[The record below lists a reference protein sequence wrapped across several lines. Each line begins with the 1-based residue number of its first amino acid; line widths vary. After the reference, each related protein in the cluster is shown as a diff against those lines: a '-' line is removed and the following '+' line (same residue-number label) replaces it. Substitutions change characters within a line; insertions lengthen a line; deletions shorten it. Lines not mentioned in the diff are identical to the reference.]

1 MQGYHKYMADIAKQ
15 FLEYPQYN
23 YQDLSSP
30 EKKNETKTRKD
41 SRFQESKKN
50 ISPKY
55 AFCIDN
61 LWGISTVSENEYG
74 PLT

>member
-30 EKKNETKTRKD
+30 EKKNKTKTRKD
-41 SRFQESKKN
+41 SKFQELRKTS
-50 ISPKY
+50 IP
-55 AFCIDN
+55 
-61 LWGISTVSENEYG
+61 
-74 PLT
+74 